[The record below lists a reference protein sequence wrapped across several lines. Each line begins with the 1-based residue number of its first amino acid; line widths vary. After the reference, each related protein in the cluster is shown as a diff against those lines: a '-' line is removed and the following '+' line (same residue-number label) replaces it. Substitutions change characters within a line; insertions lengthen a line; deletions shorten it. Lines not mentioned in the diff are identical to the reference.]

1 MRSYHISS
9 RGLRS
14 IDVKLVD
21 EKNMVEIVDSYNSKN
36 RIIVSSEDWNELVKK
51 IRERE
56 IGFVG
61 EEE

>member
-1 MRSYHISS
+1 MRSYHISI

-51 IRERE
+51 IRARA

>member
-1 MRSYHISS
+1 MRRYHVSS

-14 IDVKLVD
+14 IDVKLID
-21 EKNMVEIVDSYNSKN
+21 EKNMVEIVDTYNSKN

-51 IRERE
+51 IRDGK

-61 EEE
+61 VEE